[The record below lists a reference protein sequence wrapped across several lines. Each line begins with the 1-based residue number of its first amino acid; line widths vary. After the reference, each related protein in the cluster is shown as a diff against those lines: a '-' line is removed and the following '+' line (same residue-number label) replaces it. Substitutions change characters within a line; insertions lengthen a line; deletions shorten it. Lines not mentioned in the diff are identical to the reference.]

1 MRLLPH
7 GKMIKNHLDPKK
19 LKLPDAFLKMCAT
32 GFSGYLAFDAADSNG
47 VLCYNYGK
55 VVAALWQSGS
65 QRMRGSAAIDMLF
78 RMVQHGSSTLGFYRV
93 DGEFMPMIQRVCQ
106 GSVEVRGQMMCLLDV
121 GRLLS
126 WVENDSF
133 DGVLHLY
140 TVDSAVLIFYLEGKV
155 QGFFRD
161 GDVTMVTD
169 VDVAESI
176 VLDRSC
182 LVDIIHFSP
191 TGETDYSTAGI
202 NLEKSWLSVW
212 RDLNL

>member
-1 MRLLPH
+1 MRLLPY

-47 VLCYNYGK
+47 VLCYNSGK
-55 VVAALWQSGS
+55 VVAALWQNGS
-65 QRMRGSAAIDMLF
+65 QRIRGSAAIDMLF

-106 GSVEVRGQMMCLLDV
+106 SSVEVRDQMMCLLDV

-126 WVENDSF
+126 WVEQDDF
-133 DGVLHLY
+133 DGALYLH
-140 TVDSAVLIFYLEGKV
+140 TGASAVLIFYIAGKA

-161 GDVTMVTD
+161 GDANLVTA
-169 VDVAESI
+169 VDVGESI
-176 VLDRSC
+176 ALDRSC
-182 LVDIIHFSP
+182 MVDILRFSP
-191 TGETDYSTAGI
+191 DAAVDYSTADI
-202 NLEKSWLSVW
+202 NLEKSWLRVW
-212 RDLNL
+212 RNLNL